1 MEEIIKIENITFGY
15 GDTKLFKKFSLNIEK
30 GTYTTIVGPN
40 GSGKSTLIRIL
51 LGLIKTDGR
60 ITINGLEMCHK
71 NIKAIISKVGVVF
84 ENPDNQ
90 FVAETVMDDIAFSL
104 ENMQIEPKVIKQKVK
119 EISKYLNIEN
129 ILEREPHTLSG
140 GQKQLVSL
148 ASALIIEPDILIL
161 DEALTMIDNDE
172 RNKIYK
178 ILCDVNKVKGIT
190 IINVTHDMDEVLFGQ
205 NIIVLDEG
213 NIILNGPKELVL
225 QEEKVFNKLG
235 LTLPFMV
242 ELSIK
247 LKYYGL
253 VENLIFDMDE
263 LVDILWK

>member
-15 GDTKLFKKFSLNIEK
+15 GETKLFENFSLNIEK
-30 GTYTTIVGPN
+30 GSYTTIVGPN

-51 LGLIKTDGR
+51 LGLIKTDGK
-60 ITINGLEMCHK
+60 IIINGLEMNHK
-71 NIKAIISKVGVVF
+71 NIKPIISKVGVVF

-104 ENMQIEPKVIKQKVK
+104 ENMQFDPKVIKQKIK
-119 EISKYLNIEN
+119 DISKYLEIED

-140 GQKQLVSL
+140 GEKQLVSL
-148 ASALIIEPDILIL
+148 ASALVIDPDILIL

-178 ILCDVNKVKGIT
+178 ILCDVNNDKGIT
-190 IINVTHDMDEVLFGQ
+190 IINVTHDMDEVLFGK

-213 NIILNGPKELVL
+213 NIILSGPKELVL
-225 QEEKVFNKLG
+225 QEEKIFNKLG
-235 LTLPFMV
+235 LNLPFMV

-253 VENLIFDMDE
+253 VESLILDMDE

>member
-15 GDTKLFKKFSLNIEK
+15 GDTKLFNNFSLNIEK

-51 LGLIKTDGR
+51 LGLIKTDGN

-119 EISKYLNIEN
+119 EISKYLNIED

-148 ASALIIEPDILIL
+148 ASALVIEPDILIL

-178 ILCDVNKVKGIT
+178 ILCDVNNDKGIT

-205 NIIVLDEG
+205 NLIVLDEG
-213 NIILNGPKELVL
+213 NIILSGPKELVL
-225 QEEKVFNKLG
+225 QEEKIFNKLG

-253 VENLIFDMDE
+253 VKNLIFDMDE